1 MTSRFDRVN
10 SLDKSSKAY
19 YDLINFWFPHGF
31 RIHEIC
37 ARAKV
42 DHERA
47 LFFVK
52 KLMYM
57 DLLEEH
63 PQRDATIIY
72 RKKK

>member
-10 SLDKSSKAY
+10 MLDRISKAY
-19 YDLINFWFPHGF
+19 YDLINNRFPHGF
-31 RIHEIC
+31 RVHELC
-37 ARAKV
+37 NVAKV

-52 KLMYM
+52 KLLEM